1 MQVNLVG
8 SSSSTQAVS
17 QAVASAVDQ
26 ATSAGSVP
34 TEQHTRSGPA
44 KLFKELEAMAKSD
57 PEKFKKVTAELAKT
71 VQAAADQATDPREK
85 QMLGDLAKKFADASQ
100 SGDASAL
107 KPPGGRG
114 GPRGHGDGDG
124 DGGKGG
130 GGAAKTFDAADT
142 NQDGTVSAAEAAAY
156 ELKQQSKA
164 AKAYSHSQEQSR
176 ESKGKALFAQL
187 EQVVQSA

>member
-8 SSSSTQAVS
+8 SSSSVQAVS

-26 ATSAGSVP
+26 ASSAGSVP
-34 TEQHTRSGPA
+34 TEQHSRSGPA
-44 KLFKELEAMAKSD
+44 KLFKQLEALAKSD

-71 VQAAADQATDPREK
+71 VQTAADQATDPREK
-85 QMLGDLAKKFADASQ
+85 QMLGDLAKKFADASE

-107 KPPGGRG
+107 KPPEGKG

-124 DGGKGG
+124 GK
-130 GGAAKTFDAADT
+130 GGAAKTFDVADT
-142 NQDGTVSAAEAAAY
+142 NEDGTVSAAEAAAY
-156 ELKQQSKA
+156 ALKQQSKA
-164 AKAYSHSQEQSR
+164 AKAYAHSQEQSR

-187 EQVVQSA
+187 EQIVQSA